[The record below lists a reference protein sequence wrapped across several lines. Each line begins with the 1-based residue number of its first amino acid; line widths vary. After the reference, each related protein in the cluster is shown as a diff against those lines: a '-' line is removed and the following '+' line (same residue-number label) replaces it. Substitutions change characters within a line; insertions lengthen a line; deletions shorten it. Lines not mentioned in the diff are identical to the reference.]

1 MPLLDRGKQ
10 DAPVASV
17 ADTGGA
23 SAQALLF
30 ALAYDELKR
39 IAHRARRDSP
49 RAETIDTT
57 ALVHEVF
64 LKIRVRD
71 EARDQDPA
79 YLRALASRAMRQ
91 ILVDR
96 ARRRLADKRG
106 EGMPLVALDGLSAA
120 SGEAAPFDLL
130 SVEHALT
137 ELERLDERLARLVEM
152 HVFAG
157 MSMTEVANVLEVNER
172 TAYRDWRKAR
182 AFLVGHLD
190 AFVAR

>member
-1 MPLLDRGKQ
+1 MDREKHGTST
-10 DAPVASV
+10 VSASE
-17 ADTGGA
+17 TGGA
-23 SAQALLF
+23 SRQSMLF
-30 ALAYDELKR
+30 ALAYEELKR

-71 EARDQDPA
+71 EARDEDPA
-79 YLRALASRAMRQ
+79 YLRALAARAMRQ

-106 EGMPLVALDGLSAA
+106 EGMPLVTLDAVGAA
-120 SGEAAPFDLL
+120 SGEAAPFDLV
-130 SVEHALT
+130 SVEHALA
-137 ELERLDERLARLVEM
+137 ELERLDERLVRLVEM

-157 MSMTEVANVLEVNER
+157 MSMTEVAKVLAVTER

-182 AFLVGHLD
+182 AFLIGHLE
-190 AFVAR
+190 AIGTP

>member
-10 DAPVASV
+10 DAPVAPPV
-17 ADTGGA
+17 DTGGT
-23 SAQALLF
+23 SAQAVLF

-152 HVFAG
+152 RVFAG